1 MCEVCRYP
9 AWDDVETQV
18 FDWGYI
24 KWITS
29 RVADGDAFPA
39 MGLVTMLPGG
49 GHARHN
55 HPQSHELL
63 YVLSGTGE
71 QMVELDDGTPDV
83 RTVVPGDVVK
93 IPMGVYHSTLNT
105 GSSPMQVLAL
115 YSPSGAEQDLLTQP
129 DLVILPGGVLPS
141 FGLRQP

>member
-9 AWDDVETQV
+9 AWDAVDTHV

-29 RVADGDAFPA
+29 KVNDGDSYPA

-49 GHARHN
+49 GHERHN
-55 HPQSHELL
+55 HPQSNELL
-63 YVLSGTGE
+63 FVISGSGE
-71 QMVELDDGTPDV
+71 QMVELDDGTPDI
-83 RTVVPGDVVK
+83 RHVVPGDVVK

-115 YSPSGAEQDLLTQP
+115 YSPSGAEQDLLAQP
-129 DLVILPGGVLPS
+129 DLVILPGDVLPS
-141 FGLRQP
+141 FGLRQR